1 MEAMYFIG
9 TIPQANGLHF
19 IHTEDCPFLPSPG
32 RRTFLGSFSS
42 PEKALEEGKRHF
54 ATACGCLFCLKE
66 KYKQVIS
73 HVNENHSELP
83 VFLKTIP
90 VMVSPGN
97 AYICGVN

>member
-32 RRTFLGSFSS
+32 RRIFLGSFSS

-73 HVNENHSELP
+73 HVIENRSELP
-83 VFLKTIP
+83 AFIKNIP

-97 AYICGVN
+97 ACVCGVN